1 MKKQGKGRENVV
13 LAYFWSCET
22 FCTVQVEKKR
32 MSARKG
38 NDEGRVEETV
48 NICVRREWVE
58 IKRKIGNMKAGGK
71 GGARGCWDYDG
82 NGRREEL
89 SD

>member
-1 MKKQGKGRENVV
+1 
-13 LAYFWSCET
+13 
-22 FCTVQVEKKR
+22 